1 MTGSTSIGVS
11 VPCIGAVALAVWAI
25 GAPAAHGQSMASAI
39 NDASRHGQIEYQPIS
54 KTSRAASAKQR
65 VTRSRTFFDRL
76 NVFGGRTVTIAITK
90 RDLRKRDRL
99 QSRFFRELI
108 WRYYGR
114 NSRTT
119 KSLTRRLNTYYG
131 GLIRAEVVRQIR
143 SRYPGIY
150 PFGFFVDR
158 VVAEIS
164 ASMAKAPDNITRY
177 FSVKVPARFFVK
189 RGQMRLEMEVVKARV
204 PRLDVYQWVG
214 NRRVLVFR
222 SLAAPGN
229 AYKNFG
235 TPNGLLYTSRFI
247 GSPRWYPCVT
257 KWAKDEKC
265 RQPRGM
271 NTAFG
276 LGGMD
281 LTRKNYL
288 VGYGP
293 KWGNGAVS
301 SYLIHSTNKYASPG
315 RYASHGCV
323 RLFPHKADELF
334 RAVVHYYRGGPKRT
348 RDFGDIVPFS
358 RTIPVMIGS
367 PGQLVAYRRQLRLS
381 GQSTAAGQ

>member
-1 MTGSTSIGVS
+1 MVLAMTT
-11 VPCIGAVALAVWAI
+11 AM
-25 GAPAAHGQSMASAI
+25 APAAYGQSTMAAAI
-39 NDASRHGQIEYQPIS
+39 NEASRHGRIEYRPIS
-54 KTSRAASAKQR
+54 KSSRAAASRKR
-65 VTRSRTFFDRL
+65 ITRTRGFFGRL
-76 NVFGGRTVTIAITK
+76 NIFGGRTVTIAINK
-90 RDLRKRDRL
+90 RDLRQRDRL
-99 QSRFFRELI
+99 QKRFFRELI

-114 NSRTT
+114 KSWTT
-119 KSLTRRLNTYYG
+119 KSLTKRLNKYYG
-131 GLIRAEVVRQIR
+131 GLIRTEVVRQIR
-143 SRYPGIY
+143 SRHPSIY

-158 VVAEIS
+158 VVAELS
-164 ASMAKAPDNITRY
+164 ASMATAPDNITRY
-177 FSVKVPARFFVK
+177 FSVRVPPRFFVK
-189 RGQMRLEMEVVKARV
+189 RGQMRLELEVVKARV

-214 NRRVLVFR
+214 SRRMLVFR

-235 TPNGLLYTSRFI
+235 TPNGVLYTSRFI

-301 SYLIHSTNKYASPG
+301 SYLVHSTNSYASPG

-334 RAVVHYYRGGPKRT
+334 RAVVHYYRAGPMRT

-367 PGQLVAYRRQLRLS
+367 PGQLVVYRRQLRVSQQATAS
-381 GQSTAAGQ
+381 GQ